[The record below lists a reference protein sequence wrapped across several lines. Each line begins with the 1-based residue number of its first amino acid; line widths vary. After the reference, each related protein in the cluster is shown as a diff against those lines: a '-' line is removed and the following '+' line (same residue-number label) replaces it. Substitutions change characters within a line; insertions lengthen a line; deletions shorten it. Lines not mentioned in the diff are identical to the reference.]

1 MRTSN
6 NVEEEYAKIKAIS
19 TPEFAHYLDVFW
31 YPKKDK
37 WTFSFR
43 AEIPMFRFSN
53 TNILIESFHNLLK
66 TKVFKRKVNRR
77 LDKLVYVLLATSK
90 SHFIRREKTN
100 LYQSK
105 EKSPSIC
112 MFEAQSMKAKEIL
125 AESIV

>member
-1 MRTSN
+1 MLQMKS
-6 NVEEEYAKIKAIS
+6 EALKPS
-19 TPEFAHYLDVFW
+19 
-31 YPKKDK
+31 
-37 WTFSFR
+37 
-43 AEIPMFRFSN
+43 IPMLVIYSAGGTLQKLGRFG
-53 TNILIESFHNLLK
+53 
-66 TKVFKRKVNRR
+66 TKIH